1 VSSKKG
7 RGIRRTLPGHEHHC
21 SCNCSVASQFIQGN
35 ARLVVARVIGR
46 TKVMPLSCHSRIAAR
61 DDSLTVGLDACE
73 PAVRSTVMMP
83 PGFRVMLGRTEP
95 LQLFV
100 CRESEIVWAVVQKG
114 SKKFFFPDLPGVRIL
129 LWGPRM
135 LGGAPEALP
144 GLTTLVDP

>member
-46 TKVMPLSCHSRIAAR
+46 TKVMPLSCH
-61 DDSLTVGLDACE
+61 
-73 PAVRSTVMMP
+73 P